1 MLAEHPHQPNDQM
14 SCTDKILQVAVE
26 TLEEAGKHL
35 DEIQEY
41 AQDPKV
47 PHATE
52 VHAEHKDMV

>member
-1 MLAEHPHQPNDQM
+1 MN
-14 SCTDKILQVAVE
+14 CTDKVLQVAVE

-41 AQDPKV
+41 TRDDKV

-52 VHAEHKDMV
+52 LHAEHKEMA